1 MSDESEF
8 YMEILEKYS
17 KICDDEDEKLIG
29 VCQKIVEL
37 MEILRIT
44 NDKQLVK
51 NALIFILSLFDLDH
65 VVEFKSSG
73 DHTSNYISNQ
83 EKEKLISILEE
94 EFC

>member
-1 MSDESEF
+1 MSNENEF

-65 VVEFKSSG
+65 VELKSSK
-73 DHTSNYISNQ
+73 DNTPYYISHQ
-83 EKEKLISILEE
+83 ERKKLISILEE